1 MGEFLF
7 VCLFVVVLRGVFV
20 MVVFFACLLL
30 CFVCFVCCCLF
41 VCFCNGRGGWEE
53 VGGVVVCRGNS
64 SSFQNALS

>member
-30 CFVCFVCCCLF
+30 FFVLFVV

-53 VGGVVVCRGNS
+53 VEGVVVCRGNS